1 MTNTALGAVS
11 TETDL
16 CGQQPS
22 LVRGLGLLDSVLLLV
37 SGIIGSSIFLTAKDI
52 AGPLPNP
59 TLFFLVWIL
68 GGVIS
73 LCACVAFA
81 ELGSMFSDSGGQYI
95 YLREA
100 YGDLVAFLYGWMLFA
115 VANGGS
121 IAALSVASAAYMGN
135 IVPWMSQQHVMANIN
150 LPYPW
155 VANGHIVEAIFTI
168 VFTRAHAVG
177 LVLIAVLTYVNVFG
191 LRWGALVQNIS
202 TWTKFTAMA
211 AFVIL
216 GFAIGKGHWS
226 NFRAQAPGGLTMGL
240 NAGQLISALGIGLIA
255 VFWAYDG
262 WVYVTWVAGEVKN
275 PRRNVPLAM
284 VLGVLAVG
292 AIYLAM
298 NLTYVYA
305 LPLNE
310 VAKYETIAHAAAT
323 RLFSPAAA
331 GWLSA
336 MIAISCFSAAAACTL
351 SGSRVYLAM
360 AQDGVFFRRMAVIHP
375 KWRTPAFSLIGQG
388 IWAGVLTLSGRYDQL
403 YTYVIFGMV
412 LSYTLTVI
420 GLFILRWK
428 KPDIP
433 RPYRCTGYPW
443 LPAIYILVGVAWT
456 LNTIIQRPIEA
467 FWGALIVL
475 IGIPGYLYW
484 KHDSRAKLSI

>member
-1 MTNTALGAVS
+1 MNTEA
-11 TETDL
+11 ETS
-16 CGQQPS
+16 GQQPS
-22 LVRGLGLLDSVLLLV
+22 LVRGLSLLDSVLLLV

-59 TLFFLVWIL
+59 TLFFLVWVL

-81 ELGSMFSDSGGQYI
+81 ELGSMYPDSGGQYI

-115 VANGGS
+115 VANGGT
-121 IAALSVASAAYMGN
+121 IAALSVASAAYAGN
-135 IVPWMSQQHVMANIN
+135 IIPAISQEHV
-150 LPYPW
+150 
-155 VANGHIVEAIFTI
+155 IFSLAGI
-168 VFTRAHAVG
+168 PFTRAHAVG
-177 LVLIAVLTYVNVFG
+177 LALIAILTYVNVFG
-191 LRWGALVQNIS
+191 LRWGTLLQNVS
-202 TWTKFTAMA
+202 TWTKFAAMA
-211 AFVIL
+211 AFVVL

-226 NFRAQAPGGLTMGL
+226 NFSAQSPGGLGHSLSDGLTMGL
-240 NAGQLISALGIGLIA
+240 SPGQLISALGVGLIA

-262 WVYVTWVAGEVKN
+262 WVYITWVAGEVKE

-284 VLGVLAVG
+284 VLGVLVVG

-298 NLTYVYA
+298 NMTYVYA
-305 LPLNE
+305 MPLSE
-310 VAKYETIAHAAAT
+310 VAKYETIAHAAAAK
-323 RLFSPAAA
+323 LFSPAAA
-331 GWLSA
+331 VWLSA
-336 MIAISCFSAAAACTL
+336 MIAISCFSAAATCTL
-351 SGSRVYLAM
+351 SGARVYLAM

-388 IWAGVLTLSGRYDQL
+388 IWAALLTMSGRYDQL

-428 KPDIP
+428 RPDVP

-443 LPAIYILVGVAWT
+443 LPAIYVLVGVAWT
-456 LNTIIQRPIEA
+456 LNTIIQRPGEA

-475 IGIPGYLYW
+475 IGVPGYMYW
-484 KHDSRAKLSI
+484 KRRRLDEG